1 MTVAARTL
9 SDQEQRERRIW
20 FRARWERGV
29 AFNRH
34 CHIRVTR
41 WDAEAVEI
49 VLPYAEA
56 LSAHEDVFHG
66 GVISALIDTAGAGA
80 VIAGHDFD
88 KGSRLSTVSMSVQF
102 LAPAR
107 GREAVAYARC
117 VRRGRRLHFADVDV
131 MTDGRLCA
139 RGQVVVSIAG
149 ERPGV
154 GEPIAPADP
163 ADAEPGNP
171 MYPVG
176 PIDSL
181 TEE

>member
-9 SDQEQRERRIW
+9 TDQEQRERREW

-29 AFNRH
+29 KFNRSSGM
-34 CHIRVTR
+34 RVVR
-41 WDAEAVEI
+41 WDPDGVEM

-56 LSAHEDVFHG
+56 LSAHEGVFHG
-66 GVISALIDTAGAGA
+66 GVVSALIDTAGAGA
-80 VIAGHDFD
+80 VIAGHDFA
-88 KGSRLSTVSMSVQF
+88 KGSLLSTVSMSVQY

-117 VRRGRRLHFADVDV
+117 VRRGRRVHFADVDV
-131 MTDGRLCA
+131 MADGRICA
-139 RGQVVVSIAG
+139 RGQVVVTISG

-154 GEPIAPADP
+154 GD
-163 ADAEPGNP
+163 
-171 MYPVG
+171 
-176 PIDSL
+176 PIDPIDPTDPIQPL

>member
-9 SDQEQRERRIW
+9 TDQEQRARRAW
-20 FRARWERGV
+20 FRTRWERGV
-29 AFNRH
+29 AFNRR
-34 CHIRVTR
+34 CRIRVTR

-49 VLPYAEA
+49 VLPYAES

-80 VIAGHDFD
+80 VIAGHDFT
-88 KGSRLSTVSMSVQF
+88 KGSRLSTVSMSVQY

-131 MTDGRLCA
+131 LTDGRICA
-139 RGQVVVSIAG
+139 RGQVVVSISG

-154 GEPIAPADP
+154 GD
-163 ADAEPGNP
+163 
-171 MYPVG
+171 
-176 PIDSL
+176 PIDPIEPL
-181 TEE
+181 AEE

>member
-9 SDQEQRERRIW
+9 SDQEQRERRVW

-80 VIAGHDFD
+80 VIAGHDFA

-107 GREAVAYARC
+107 GREAIAYARC

-139 RGQVVVSIAG
+139 RGQVVVSISG

-163 ADAEPGNP
+163 ADADPGNP
-171 MYPVG
+171 MFPIG

>member
-9 SDQEQRERRIW
+9 TEQEQRERRVW

-34 CHIRVTR
+34 CRIRVTR
-41 WDAEAVEI
+41 WDADAVEI
-49 VLPYAEA
+49 VLPYAES

-80 VIAGHDFD
+80 VIAGHDFTH
-88 KGSRLSTVSMSVQF
+88 GSRLSTVSMSVQY

-107 GREAVAYARC
+107 GQEAVAHARC

-131 MTDGRLCA
+131 LTDGRLCA
-139 RGQVVVSIAG
+139 RGQVVVSISG

-154 GEPIAPADP
+154 GGPIDP
-163 ADAEPGNP
+163 LDPPDPLDHFA
-171 MYPVG
+171 